1 MCRLQFYRNIQKKST
16 NPSIRTLV
24 STLQCRF
31 LCVFRILPYTHS
43 AKLPAFF
50 DVKSKAPDVKSK
62 APDVKSKALY
72 ITVMKRTGFAC
83 FLLLRQSRRRE
94 QIAGNASVSFSR
106 GYFPPGKNGGLSTSL
121 STFAHFVSPAALCGK
136 IPRARPGRVCLSRR
150 RLPLRRMNQHINTGG
165 IHGFNSLAD
174 KLTAAFPHA
183 EDNGA
188 RPSAAICRAVSA
200 TRRKACRGG
209 PERLHRVL
217 F

>member
-1 MCRLQFYRNIQKKST
+1 MRAFCFYG
-16 NPSIRTLV
+16 NP
-24 STLQCRF
+24 
-31 LCVFRILPYTHS
+31 
-43 AKLPAFF
+43 A
-50 DVKSKAPDVKSK
+50 
-62 APDVKSKALY
+62 
-72 ITVMKRTGFAC
+72 
-83 FLLLRQSRRRE
+83 
-94 QIAGNASVSFSR
+94 AGNKQPATHPEAFLQR
-106 GYFPPGKNGGLSTSL
+106 HFPPGKNGGLSTAL

-136 IPRARPGRVCLSRR
+136 IPRAQPGRVCLSRR

-209 PERLHRVL
+209 PERVCAG
-217 F
+217 FCFNGFSNFYAAV

>member
-1 MCRLQFYRNIQKKST
+1 MCRLQFYRNMQKKST

-24 STLQCRF
+24 SFLQCR
-31 LCVFRILPYTHS
+31 LLRVFRILPYAHP

-50 DVKSKAPDVKSK
+50 DVKSK

-106 GYFPPGKNGGLSTSL
+106 GHFPPGKNGGLSTAL

-188 RPSAAICRAVSA
+188 RSSAAICRAVSA

-209 PERLHRVL
+209 PERLRRVL